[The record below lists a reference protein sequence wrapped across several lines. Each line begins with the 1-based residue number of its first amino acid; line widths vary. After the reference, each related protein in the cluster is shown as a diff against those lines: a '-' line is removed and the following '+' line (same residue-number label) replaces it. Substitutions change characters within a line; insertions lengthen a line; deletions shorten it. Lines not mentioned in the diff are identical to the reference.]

1 MSPNPNRLLC
11 FFQVDDKGEHKA
23 NEMYMTEEEFGG
35 CFEKP
40 SKKKGGKRKR
50 SPSPSSTPAKR
61 KGAVASKG

>member
-1 MSPNPNRLLC
+1 M
-11 FFQVDDKGEHKA
+11 DDKGEHKA